1 MLQNKGKK
9 LASVLLLV
17 VAALTGNYVKSAAE
31 PPRENQGIIQK
42 LEKSD
47 KQKAF
52 EEQLAKKEAEFE
64 QRYNEVKKRN
74 DELRKEFDKIK

>member
-9 LASVLLLV
+9 LASAFLLV

-31 PPRENQGIIQK
+31 PPRISQGIIQE

-52 EEQLAKKEAEFE
+52 EEQLAKKEAEFK
-64 QRYNEVKKRN
+64 QRYNEVKQRN
-74 DELRKEFDKIK
+74 DKLRKEFDKIK